1 MKDNSNKTS
10 FEKAMEYAE
19 EHFKRMDMSKIP
31 DIDES
36 KTEEELEREIE
47 ELNKNFEEWLKE
59 GTIIYKG
66 KQKRQIEVKI

>member
-1 MKDNSNKTS
+1 MNNYQKETFK
-10 FEKAMEYAE
+10 KAMEYAE

-47 ELNKNFEEWLKE
+47 ELNKNFEEWLKD
-59 GTIIYKG
+59 GTIIYKE
-66 KQKRQIEVKI
+66 R